1 MKLGVSSYSFKK
13 HILETKCNYI
23 DVCNLAK
30 EIGFDGIEFTRLDNP
45 DYKITT
51 DCIATAKEIKAHC
64 DSIGLEIASYTV
76 PANMLSDDME
86 AVVEDL
92 FRCVD
97 VAEILGVKVM
107 RHDVCFRLP
116 NKYLYGYKEAIADMV
131 PYIRR
136 VTEYAKS
143 KGIKTCLENHGR
155 IFQAP
160 ERVEELIRAVNNDN
174 YGWLVDIGNFICVD
188 ADPAR
193 AVQIA
198 APYAFHVH
206 AKDFICKSG
215 ELRRPSGFGVSAS
228 GNFYRGTVIG
238 HGDVP
243 VATCINRLRDAG
255 YDGWVSIEFEGMEEC
270 IPAIKAGYEYL
281 RDIIK

>member
-1 MKLGVSSYSFKK
+1 MKLGISVYSFKK

-23 DVCNLAK
+23 DICNLTK

-45 DYKITT
+45 EYNITT
-51 DCIATAKEIKAHC
+51 DCIAAAKEIKAHC

-76 PANMLSDDME
+76 SANMLSDDME
-86 AVVEDL
+86 AMVEDL
-92 FRCVD
+92 FKCVD

-160 ERVEELIRAVNNDN
+160 ERVEELIRAVNSDN

-188 ADPAR
+188 ADPTR
-193 AVQIA
+193 AIQIA

-206 AKDFICKSG
+206 VKDFICKSG
-215 ELRRPSGFGVSAS
+215 ELRRPSGFSTTAS
-228 GNFYRGTVIG
+228 GNFLRGTVIG

-243 VATCINRLRDAG
+243 VATCINRLRDTG